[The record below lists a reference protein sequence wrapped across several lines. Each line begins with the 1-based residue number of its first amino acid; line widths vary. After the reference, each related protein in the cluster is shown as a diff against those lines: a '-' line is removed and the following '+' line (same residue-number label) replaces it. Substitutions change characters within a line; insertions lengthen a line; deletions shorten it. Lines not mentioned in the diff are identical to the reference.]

1 MQLLNTPLLPTLH
14 FAKVTQ
20 WVGNAGDE
28 LWKTTRLTRIGAA
41 LFCCF
46 PKGQLISKGLFDVI
60 VSTQGIPIVTLYSYL
75 SILVG
80 KISTVFLQNLE
91 YLLTDQG

>member
-1 MQLLNTPLLPTLH
+1 MIGHVTRWINCKDSTTVNVQLLNTPLLPTLH

-46 PKGQLISKGLFDVI
+46 PRKYSDTYQVGLYMDHCSEQKG
-60 VSTQGIPIVTLYSYL
+60 TLDTL
-75 SILVG
+75 P
-80 KISTVFLQNLE
+80 TVA
-91 YLLTDQG
+91 

>member
-1 MQLLNTPLLPTLH
+1 MFKYSKITVVWLMSAEQFPFLP
-14 FAKVTQ
+14 
-20 WVGNAGDE
+20 
-28 LWKTTRLTRIGAA
+28 
-41 LFCCF
+41 
-46 PKGQLISKGLFDVI
+46 
-60 VSTQGIPIVTLYSYL
+60 QGIPIVTLYSYL